1 MYIQQ
6 LKSGSYRIRQTY
18 DGKEYALTVPY
29 KPTQKEALRLM
40 ADRMNEFNAPKKE
53 GRMSFED
60 AANKFISSK
69 ESVLSPRTIRE
80 YRLYINR
87 LPEWFVKKSFYDIN
101 QTDVQTCINEL
112 AKDKSSKTVRC
123 LHGFISAV
131 LGQFRGDIKLKT
143 TLPMMNKKAPYI
155 PSEDD
160 ITRILEFTKA
170 NYPHFFV
177 PIVLGCYSLRRS
189 EICALQV
196 TDIDDDNMCHVNKAL
211 VQSPDGLWVV
221 KGTKTVGSQRVIP
234 IPAEVCDIIRKQ
246 GYVYKGGPQSIA
258 NYLTRAQ
265 DKLGIPHF
273 SLHKTRHYCASKLLD
288 LGYSLQDVKEWC
300 GWTNDTV
307 PMEIYLHSMKMKNVE
322 AKKDIANK
330 LADSIFRA

>member
-1 MYIQQ
+1 MTIEQ
-6 LKSGSYRIRQTY
+6 LPSGSYRIKQMY
-18 DGKEYALTVPY
+18 NGKYYYVTVPY
-29 KPTQKEALRLM
+29 KPTQKEAIRLLN
-40 ADRMNEFNAPKKE
+40 DKMNEFQSSKKT
-53 GRMSFED
+53 GRMYFND
-60 AANKFISSK
+60 AANKFIESK

-87 LPEWFVKKSFYDIN
+87 LPQWFVEKSFYDIT

-112 AKDKSSKTVRC
+112 SKDKSPKTVRC

-131 LGQFRGDIKLKT
+131 LGQFRTDINLKT
-143 TLPMMNKKAPYI
+143 TLPMIRKKDSYI

-160 ITRILEFTKA
+160 ITRILEYTKEK
-170 NYPHFFV
+170 YPHFFV
-177 PIVLGCYSLRRS
+177 PLVLGCFSLRRS
-189 EICALQV
+189 EICALQPS
-196 TDIDDDNMCHVNKAL
+196 DIDKDNMCHVNKAL
-211 VQSPDGLWVV
+211 VQSSDGTWVV
-221 KGTKTVGSQRVIP
+221 KGTKTVGSARVIP

-246 GYVYKGGPQSIA
+246 GYVYKGGAQSIA

-300 GWTNDTV
+300 GWTNDIV
-307 PMEIYLHSMKMKNVE
+307 PMEIYMHSMKMKNVE

-330 LADSIFRA
+330 LTDSIFRG

>member
-1 MYIQQ
+1 MTIEQ
-6 LKSGSYRIRQTY
+6 LPSGSYRIKQMY
-18 DGKEYALTVPY
+18 NGKYYYVTVPY
-29 KPTQKEALRLM
+29 KPTQKEAIRLLN
-40 ADRMNEFNAPKKE
+40 DKMNEFQSSKKT
-53 GRMSFED
+53 GRMYFND
-60 AANKFISSK
+60 AANKFIESK

-87 LPEWFVKKSFYDIN
+87 LPKWFVEKSFYDIT

-112 AKDKSSKTVRC
+112 SKDKSPKTVRC

-131 LGQFRGDIKLKT
+131 LGQFRTDINLKT
-143 TLPMMNKKAPYI
+143 TLPMIRKKDAYI
-155 PSEDD
+155 PSEED
-160 ITRILEFTKA
+160 ITRILEYTKEK
-170 NYPHFFV
+170 YPHFFV
-177 PIVLGCYSLRRS
+177 PLVLGCFSLRRS
-189 EICALQV
+189 EICALQPS
-196 TDIDDDNMCHVNKAL
+196 DIDDDNMCHINKSL
-211 VQSPDGLWVV
+211 VQSSDGTWVV
-221 KGTKTVGSQRVIP
+221 KGTKTVGSTRVIP

-246 GYVYKGGPQSIA
+246 GYVYKGGAQSIA

-265 DKLGIPHF
+265 DTLGIPHF

-307 PMEIYLHSMKMKNVE
+307 PMEIYMHSMKMKSVD

-330 LADSIFRA
+330 LSNSMFRG